1 MPKTP
6 IDTCRIMPEQPSQEE
21 LLDKC
26 AQQNPTYPRA
36 AYAFICNA
44 VHEISRELARLQH
57 RKPSHITGQELCE
70 GLRGLL
76 LREYGRLACDVLAAW
91 NISETADFG
100 NIVYALVDIGLLSVS
115 DEDSRTDFT
124 DVFRFHDA
132 FVRPFSKQ
140 TVDKPLP
147 VIEFL

>member
-1 MPKTP
+1 MP
-6 IDTCRIMPEQPSQEE
+6 DQPSQEE

-26 AQQNPTYPRA
+26 AQQNPSYPRA

-44 VHEISRELARLQH
+44 VHEISREMARLQH
-57 RKPSHITGQELCE
+57 HKPRHITGQELCE

-76 LREYGRLACDVLAAW
+76 LREYGRLASDVLSAW

-115 DEDSRTDFT
+115 NEDSRTDFT
-124 DVFRFHDA
+124 DVFHFHDA
-132 FVRPFSKQ
+132 FVKPFSRQ
-140 TVDKPLP
+140 TIDKPLP
-147 VIEFL
+147 VIDFL